1 MFVDFG
7 SMPQDQMTFQ
17 QQYPQLFQQGLA
29 DQKDKKWDDAISKY
43 QNLLDEGQNSLTNE
57 QASVIYHNMAASSFE
72 KADFIKSYVW
82 TKKSLSLNSSNDFAK
97 DLLQD
102 VTKKFQPEQVA
113 HQISAFESAEKAILK
128 NTAFDFILILFLVF
142 CGLSFFLGFKSW
154 INKKR
159 AQLESE
165 STSIQ
170 QKSPF
175 GLMLA
180 FGFTS
185 ILTFMFLGAVF
196 LKWQDSQTLK
206 AIISAEKAAVQTASG
221 GNQATI
227 YDASAGLEVD
237 ILKIESN
244 FVQIRYPG
252 AFSGWV
258 DRKNLEILYRLAWP

>member
-43 QNLLDEGQNSLTNE
+43 QNLLDEGQNFLTNE
-57 QASVIYHNMAASSFE
+57 QASVVYHNMAASSFE
-72 KADFIKSYVW
+72 KADYIKSYVW
-82 TKKSLSLNSSNDFAK
+82 TKKSLSLNSSNEFSK
-97 DLLQD
+97 DLLQE

-113 HQISAFESAEKAILK
+113 HQISAYESAEKAIFK
-128 NTAFDFILILFLVF
+128 NTSFDLILLLFLIL
-142 CGLSFFLGFKSW
+142 CGLSFFLGFKTW
-154 INKKR
+154 LKKKQ

-165 STSIQ
+165 STSVQ
-170 QKSPF
+170 QKGPF
-175 GLMLA
+175 GLILT
-180 FGFTS
+180 FGFIS
-185 ILTFMFLGAVF
+185 ILTFILLGAAI
-196 LKWQDSQTLK
+196 LKWHDSQIPK
-206 AIISAEKAAVQTASG
+206 AIISAEKAAIQTASG

-227 YDASAGLEVD
+227 YDATAGLEVD
-237 ILKIESN
+237 IIKIESN

-258 DRKNLEILYRLAWP
+258 DKKNLEILYRLTWP